1 MVAEIVEQERKG
13 RFGNGGFHPE
23 NPRGLPVT
31 NWDNIETTK
40 YPRSMVDKALDLFL
54 ANRSKAKELWGAV
67 STLQQMRDSVGK
79 VAWPD
84 VVGTSAEG
92 AGIRFV
98 SNVREFL
105 EKLGKKAEE
114 RGLKGENDLGLGRS
128 YTPDHN
134 KPGTARSAKA
144 YYGLNELE
152 QNSSKRSRCFQVG
165 QLWTGERRAE
175 FKALIEEYNQ
185 LKNTA
190 REESKKQAKGEL

>member
-1 MVAEIVEQERKG
+1 
-13 RFGNGGFHPE
+13 
-23 NPRGLPVT
+23 
-31 NWDNIETTK
+31 
-40 YPRSMVDKALDLFL
+40 MVDKALDLVL

-114 RGLKGENDLGLGRS
+114 RGLKGENDLGIGRS